1 MTLGIRIPR
10 PLLWLVVAVSLW
22 GCGEEPQ
29 PAATP
34 KQVQTISNETFALV
48 SSSMA
53 YIETT
58 AGSGSG
64 VLIESGYVLTNAEVV
79 WPFETVD
86 IVFPDGSEFLDVPV
100 IGLDLQTDLAVLGP
114 IASSAGGLKL
124 VDGETTPKNSNVFVV
139 GYPAKP
145 EEFGQPSVES
155 RLLLGIGRF
164 GAAGIMYLHTE
175 AHVAGGRRRREPIST
190 GGCLCRR
197 GVT

>member
-1 MTLGIRIPR
+1 M
-10 PLLWLVVAVSLW
+10 
-22 GCGEEPQ
+22 
-29 PAATP
+29 
-34 KQVQTISNETFALV
+34 QTISNEAFALV

-58 AGSGSG
+58 ARSGSG

-100 IGLDLQTDLAVLGP
+100 IGLDLQSDLAVLGP

-155 RLLLGIGRF
+155 RLLLGIGRSERL
-164 GAAGIMYLHTE
+164 ALCICTPRRSCE
-175 AHVAGGRRRREPIST
+175 GGRRRREPFQRV
-190 GGCLCRR
+190 GACVGE
-197 GVT
+197 G